1 MRRVI
6 LLLSIAVCT
15 LLLSRAASAGLVF
28 PSVVERVIG
37 TRIDTAPVREALS
50 DTTAH
55 VRVEVADAELY
66 GIEGLRTSG
75 VRASGAVRAFFVTAS
90 LTTID
95 AVVGSQHR
103 AVVEAGYSIRQRWQ
117 GAVRAGS
124 ERLDLDGNTSLSAH
138 VAGVTSR
145 VDVGRVTTLADLEA
159 VDTYG
164 VGYETSLSLGV
175 RVRASAAQVIGT
187 VRIDGDRFVGAGIAA
202 VARLHRS
209 LALLAG
215 YDDGSESARAGVVI
229 DWRGVELATGVFQ
242 HPVLGMSQAVSIACF
257 R

>member
-1 MRRVI
+1 VRRVI
-6 LLLSIAVCT
+6 LLLSISVCT

-37 TRIDTAPVREALS
+37 TRIDMAPVREALS
-50 DTTAH
+50 DTTSH

-75 VRASGAVRAFFVTAS
+75 VRASGAVRAFFVTGS
-90 LTTID
+90 VQTID
-95 AVVGSQHR
+95 APAGSQSR
-103 AVVEAGYSIRQRWQ
+103 ALLETGYLLRHRWQ
-117 GAVRAGS
+117 GAVRVGVERLSLDREAGLSTRCAGAGS
-124 ERLDLDGNTSLSAH
+124 RIDLGRTS
-138 VAGVTSR
+138 
-145 VDVGRVTTLADLEA
+145 TTADIDL
-159 VDTYG
+159 VDTHG
-164 VGYETSLSLGV
+164 AGYETSLSLGV
-175 RVRASAAQVIGT
+175 RVRAGAAQLIGS
-187 VRIDGDRFVGAGIAA
+187 VRIDGDRFVGAGIGA

>member
-75 VRASGAVRAFFVTAS
+75 VRASGAVRAFFVTGS

-95 AVVGSQHR
+95 APVGWQHR
-103 AVVEAGYSIRQRWQ
+103 AVVEAGCSIRQRWQ
-117 GAVRAGS
+117 GAPALFRC
-124 ERLDLDGNTSLSAH
+124 T
-138 VAGVTSR
+138 
-145 VDVGRVTTLADLEA
+145 
-159 VDTYG
+159 
-164 VGYETSLSLGV
+164 
-175 RVRASAAQVIGT
+175 Q
-187 VRIDGDRFVGAGIAA
+187 GIA
-202 VARLHRS
+202 
-209 LALLAG
+209 
-215 YDDGSESARAGVVI
+215 
-229 DWRGVELATGVFQ
+229 
-242 HPVLGMSQAVSIACF
+242 
-257 R
+257 